1 MRQLQEP
8 LDQAC
13 AWLGDDLETVL
24 RRRLRQGPP
33 AHGDLIARP
42 RGDHDLQAEPIA
54 IPDEASAIEAAVL
67 IPIVLHPGAPSVLL
81 TQRAAAL
88 RKHSA
93 QIAFPG
99 GRIDATDGSPLVAA
113 LREAQEEVG
122 LPPGKVR
129 AVGYLDAYLTGTGYR
144 VTPVVGLVEPPLAL
158 TINPHEVDEAFETP
172 LSFLLDPA
180 NHQRH
185 GREWQ
190 GRYRTYYAMP
200 HGDRYIWGATAGM
213 IRNLYERLAGPERP
227 ADV

>member
-1 MRQLQEP
+1 MQQT
-8 LDQAC
+8 A
-13 AWLGDDLETVL
+13 
-24 RRRLRQGPP
+24 RRLDDGFWRGGDLAVVLARSLRAEPP

-42 RGDHDLQAEPIA
+42 RGDHDLQPEPTE

-67 IPIVLHPGAPSVLL
+67 IPIVLHPDEPTVLL

-99 GRIDATDGSPLVAA
+99 GRIDAADGSPLVAA
-113 LREAQEEVG
+113 LRETEEEIG
-122 LPPGKVR
+122 LSRERVR
-129 AVGYLDAYLTGTGYR
+129 TVGYLDAYLTGTGYR
-144 VTPVVGLVEPPLAL
+144 VTPVVGLVEPPLSL

-172 LSFLLDPA
+172 LAFLLDPA

-185 GREWQ
+185 GREWK

-213 IRNLYERLAGPERP
+213 IRNLYERLAG
-227 ADV
+227 